1 VTTPLRLRI
10 RNAEATGLEEEIREF
25 TAPAIFGR
33 SRDVDVLLLDP
44 GISRR
49 HASLRPGEDGGW
61 SIEDLHSTR
70 GTWVNGRR
78 LAPGEITAIV
88 EGDLLEI
95 NPWSLLVLGR
105 EATAGVVLDDRDVGG
120 SIAEAV
126 SDPQLR
132 DRFDGL
138 VSAVR
143 RASTRTGEEEIFGA
157 LLECL
162 LDGCE
167 LDRAMILRIEDEVTR
182 AVAIRSSERSEETS
196 PRPFSA
202 TLLKASIE
210 SGRTVR
216 LEEHPDVDQ
225 AQSFVLAGV
234 REALCRCIDVGT
246 TEEGVRLAV
255 YADCRM
261 GIADDELVA
270 WFDAIAELCSVSMRM
285 QQGRVAESER
295 AQMVAEMNA
304 ARAVQE
310 VLLPSESGSL
320 GDLSW
325 QVVAIP
331 GRTVAGDLVDVR
343 RNGDGLHV
351 VLGDVSGKGAR
362 AGMVMAGT
370 QACADTL
377 AESGLAPAEIVER
390 LDAWAVRT
398 IPEACF
404 ITLWCGRL
412 DADGGV
418 DFVDAGHGL
427 ALVQHADG
435 SISPLVGARRPPLGI
450 DAFPAEASKAT
461 LQPGEA
467 LILFSDGLAEEPSS
481 SRDGDRYGLERI
493 EASID
498 AHGADPAAILADL
511 VDWCERDHFDDDLT
525 VLVIRRAAD

>member
-1 VTTPLRLRI
+1 M
-10 RNAEATGLEEEIREF
+10 
-25 TAPAIFGR
+25 
-33 SRDVDVLLLDP
+33 DVLLLDP
-44 GISRR
+44 GVSRR
-49 HASLRPGEDGGW
+49 HASLRPGDDGGW
-61 SIEDLHSTR
+61 LIEDLHSTR

-78 LAPGEITAIV
+78 LAPGEIAAVV
-88 EGDLLEI
+88 EGDLVEI

-105 EATAGVVLDDRDVGG
+105 EATAGVVLDDGDVGG

-138 VSAVR
+138 VTAVR
-143 RASTRTGEEEIFGA
+143 RASTRTGEEEVFGA

-167 LDRAMILRIEDEVTR
+167 LDRAMILRIEDDVTR
-182 AVAIRSSERSEETS
+182 AVAIRSSERSEEIK

-202 TLLKASIE
+202 TLLRASIE

-225 AQSFVLAGV
+225 AQSFAIAGV
-234 REALCRCIDVGT
+234 REALCRCVDQDST
-246 TEEGVRLAV
+246 DASVRLAV

-270 WFDAIAELCSVSMRM
+270 WFDAIAELCAVSIRM
-285 QQGRVAESER
+285 QQGRLAESER

-310 VLLPSESGSL
+310 VLLPSESGSM

-325 QVVAIP
+325 QIVAIP
-331 GRTVAGDLVDVR
+331 GRTIAGDLVDLR
-343 RNGDGLHV
+343 RNGDGLHL

-362 AGMVMAGT
+362 AGMVMAGA

-377 AESGLAPAEIVER
+377 AESGLAPDAIVER

-398 IPEACF
+398 IPEGCF
-404 ITLWCGRL
+404 ITLWCGHL
-412 DADGGV
+412 GAGGGLEY
-418 DFVDAGHGL
+418 VDAGHGL
-427 ALVQHADG
+427 ALVRHADG
-435 SISPLVGARRPPLGI
+435 SISSLGGERRPPVGI
-450 DAFPAEASKAT
+450 EEFPATASKAV
-461 LQPGEA
+461 LAPGEA
-467 LILFSDGLAEEPSS
+467 LILFSDGLVEEPSS
-481 SRDGDRYGLERI
+481 SRDGDRYGLERV
-493 EASID
+493 EASIR

-525 VLVIRRAAD
+525 VLVVRRAEA

>member
-1 VTTPLRLRI
+1 M
-10 RNAEATGLEEEIREF
+10 
-25 TAPAIFGR
+25 
-33 SRDVDVLLLDP
+33 
-44 GISRR
+44 
-49 HASLRPGEDGGW
+49 
-61 SIEDLHSTR
+61 
-70 GTWVNGRR
+70 NGRR
-78 LAPGEITAIV
+78 LEPGEITPIA
-88 EGDLLEI
+88 EGDLVEI

-105 EATAGVVLDDRDVGG
+105 AATAGVVLDAGDVGG

-138 VSAVR
+138 VTAVR
-143 RASTRTGEEEIFGA
+143 RASIRTGEEEVFGA

-167 LDRAMILRIEDEVTR
+167 LDRAMILRIEDGITR
-182 AVAIRSSERSEETS
+182 AVAIRSSDRAEEMS

-216 LEEHPDVDQ
+216 LEEHPEVDQ
-225 AQSFVLAGV
+225 AQSFAMAGV
-234 REALCRCIDVGT
+234 REALCRCVDDGT
-246 TEEGVRLAV
+246 NDEGVQLAV
-255 YADCRM
+255 YGDCRM

-270 WFDAIAELCSVSMRM
+270 WFDAIAELCAVSMRM

-310 VLLPSESGSL
+310 VLLPSESGSM
-320 GDLSW
+320 GALSW

-331 GRTVAGDLVDVR
+331 GRTIAGDLVDVR
-343 RNGDGLHV
+343 PSGDALHV

-377 AESGLAPAEIVER
+377 AESGLAPAQIVER

-404 ITLWCGRL
+404 ITLWCGRI
-412 DADGGV
+412 GV
-418 DFVDAGHGL
+418 DGAVEFVDAGHGL

-435 SISPLVGARRPPLGI
+435 SISTLTGERRPPLGI
-450 DAFPAEASKAT
+450 EAFPAIASRVT
-461 LQPGEA
+461 LQPGDS
-467 LILFSDGLAEEPSS
+467 LVLFSDGLVEEPSS
-481 SRDGDRYGLERI
+481 NRDGDRYGLERI

-525 VLVIRRAAD
+525 VLVIRRSAD

>member
-1 VTTPLRLRI
+1 MTTPLRLRV
-10 RNAEATGLEEEIREF
+10 RNAEATGLEEEVREF

-44 GISRR
+44 GVSRR

-88 EGDLLEI
+88 EGDLVEI

-105 EATAGVVLDDRDVGG
+105 EATAGIVLDDGDVGG

-143 RASTRTGEEEIFGA
+143 RASTRTGEEEVFGA

-167 LDRAMILRIEDEVTR
+167 LDRAMILRTEDGVTR
-182 AVAIRSSERSEETS
+182 AVAIRSSERSEEMS

-225 AQSFVLAGV
+225 AQSFALAGV
-234 REALCRCIDVGT
+234 REALCRCVDDGT
-246 TEEGVRLAV
+246 NDEGVQLAV
-255 YADCRM
+255 YGDCRM

-270 WFDAIAELCSVSMRM
+270 WFDAIAELCAVSMRM
-285 QQGRVAESER
+285 QQGKVAESER

-310 VLLPSESGSL
+310 VLLPSESGSM

-331 GRTVAGDLVDVR
+331 GRTIAGDLVDVR

-404 ITLWCGRL
+404 ITLWCGHF
-412 DADGGV
+412 DAGGGME
-418 DFVDAGHGL
+418 FVDAGHGF

-435 SISPLVGARRPPLGI
+435 SISPLVGERRPPLGI
-450 DAFPAEASKAT
+450 EAFPAVASKAT

-467 LILFSDGLAEEPSS
+467 LVLFSDGLAEEPSS
-481 SRDGDRYGLERI
+481 TRDGDRYGLERI

-498 AHGADPAAILADL
+498 DHGADPAAILADL